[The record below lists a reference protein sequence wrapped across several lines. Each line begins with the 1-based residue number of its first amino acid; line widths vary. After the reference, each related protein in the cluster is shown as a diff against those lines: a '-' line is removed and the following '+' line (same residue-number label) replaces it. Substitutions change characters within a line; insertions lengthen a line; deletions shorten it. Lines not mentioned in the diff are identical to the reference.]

1 MNKVKGKKIP
11 ASALLVIIGLIL
23 IIFRNAAPEIV
34 LRILAVGL
42 MVVGAAGIFLQV
54 RDKEA
59 KKSAQIGRGILNG
72 IYIILGIA
80 MLIKTGFFTEFFK
93 YVLGGIMI
101 LFGLKDLIPAIKNK
115 LGWLIIILS
124 ALAIGLG
131 IYLLFCP
138 VGTLVLF
145 SGLSL
150 IYGGISSTFSESK
163 KEKKQ

>member
-1 MNKVKGKKIP
+1 
-11 ASALLVIIGLIL
+11 
-23 IIFRNAAPEIV
+23 
-34 LRILAVGL
+34 
-42 MVVGAAGIFLQV
+42 
-54 RDKEA
+54 
-59 KKSAQIGRGILNG
+59 
-72 IYIILGIA
+72 
-80 MLIKTGFFTEFFK
+80 
-93 YVLGGIMI
+93 MI